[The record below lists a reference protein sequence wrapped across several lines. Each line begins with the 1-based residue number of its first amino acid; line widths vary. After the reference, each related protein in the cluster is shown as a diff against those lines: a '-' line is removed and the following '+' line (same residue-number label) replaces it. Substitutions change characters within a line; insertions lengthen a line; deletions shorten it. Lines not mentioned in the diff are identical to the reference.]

1 MTGPVVKHSRD
12 HVTFHLP
19 DKLLDGAL
27 TALARVLYADS
38 DEGPAATALLALGEA
53 DLIAS
58 ATPAVRDAWALGD
71 LHDADVRAAE
81 ALTVLR
87 DAAGG
92 LVLGLS
98 PDACWELITSL
109 MAHVAAVQGSERAA

>member
-1 MTGPVVKHSRD
+1 MTAPVVKHGRD
-12 HVTFHLP
+12 RVTVHLP
-19 DKLLDGAL
+19 DRVLDGAL
-27 TALARVLYADS
+27 TALARALYADS
-38 DEGPAATALLALGEA
+38 DEGPAAAALLALGEA

-58 ATPAVRDAWALGD
+58 APAAVRDAWALGT
-71 LHDADVRAAE
+71 LHDADVRAAN
-81 ALTVLR
+81 ALAVLR

-109 MAHVAAVQGSERAA
+109 MAHVAAVQGSGRAA